1 MPFGFFIGALFRQIV
16 REKRRAREEE
26 IIGALMA
33 LGIPEETY
41 RNIKEIFTKR
51 VCQGSWGAKERGKE
65 MIFIPENDI
74 VRFIDDLLQ
83 AILAKAYEHE
93 VLTERMPE
101 STFHRAQEMFS
112 TFMRKIGWSE
122 INEFAFRIYPEEV
135 GPLVSDILMKVAKAL
150 YFEMASTCNEET
162 SALKYRCVECGM
174 VIADDSEVC
183 PRRCFES
190 N

>member
-1 MPFGFFIGALFRQIV
+1 MPFGFFIGALFRQIA
-16 REKRRAREEE
+16 RGKKRAREEE

-33 LGIPEETY
+33 LGIPEESY
-41 RNIKEIFTKR
+41 RNIKEMFSKR

-74 VRFIDDLLQ
+74 VGFLDDLLR

-93 VLTERMPE
+93 ELTERMPE
-101 STFHRAQEMFS
+101 STFHKAQEMFS

-122 INEFAFRIYPEEV
+122 INEFAFRIYPQEV

-150 YFEMASTCNEET
+150 YFEMAPTYNEKT
-162 SALKYRCVECGM
+162 SILTYRCVECGT

-183 PRRCFES
+183 PRGCFGS